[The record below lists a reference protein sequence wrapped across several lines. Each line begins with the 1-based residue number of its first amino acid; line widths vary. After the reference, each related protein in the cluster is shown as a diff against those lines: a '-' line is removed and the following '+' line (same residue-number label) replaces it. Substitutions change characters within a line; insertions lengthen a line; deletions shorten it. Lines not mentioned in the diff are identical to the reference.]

1 MTRLSTLHAD
11 PTPRTDHPPVSADE
25 VKRLEKT
32 FDLAKEMFAFSENLL
47 KTIDEK
53 SRGSVTA
60 ASAIAAFAFLVNKPA
75 QLAQL
80 PLAAQVVIGVMASAV
95 GAVYA
100 LNFAIVRPQKGA
112 AVDPNQIIHL
122 LDVTTV
128 TEEVVY
134 FNVQSL
140 TGLYRTNLELA
151 GEKAVWLTWQHA
163 ALAITLLAAL
173 AYLVVPSSPLPTPAP
188 EVAAPPQIQ
197 SVLSTLNAYTPK
209 QVALL

>member
-1 MTRLSTLHAD
+1 MTRLSTIHTNL
-11 PTPRTDHPPVSADE
+11 TPQTDQTPVSADE

-32 FDLAKEMFAFSENLL
+32 FDLSKEMFAFSENLL
-47 KTIDEK
+47 KTLDEK

-80 PLAAQVVIGVMASAV
+80 PLASQLVIVVMALAV
-95 GAVYA
+95 GTVYA
-100 LNFAIVRPQKGA
+100 LNFAIVRPQRGA
-112 AVDPNQIIHL
+112 AIDPNQIIHL

-140 TGLYRTNLELA
+140 TGLYSANLELA
-151 GEKAVWLTWQHA
+151 GQKAVWLTRQHV

-173 AYLVVPSSPLPTPAP
+173 VYIVVPTSPVPSPTPEAGAP
-188 EVAAPPQIQ
+188 SQFQTVRLT
-197 SVLSTLNAYTPK
+197 SNAHTPA
-209 QVALL
+209 QVA